1 MLNEKQEEILEYRNQ
16 LVDTATYNLM
26 LIRDEDFDEKE
37 NITLIE
43 VSIQILRKSL
53 EVSKSLS

>member
-26 LIRDEDFDEKE
+26 IIRAKDFDEKE

-43 VSIQILRKSL
+43 VSIEILRKSL